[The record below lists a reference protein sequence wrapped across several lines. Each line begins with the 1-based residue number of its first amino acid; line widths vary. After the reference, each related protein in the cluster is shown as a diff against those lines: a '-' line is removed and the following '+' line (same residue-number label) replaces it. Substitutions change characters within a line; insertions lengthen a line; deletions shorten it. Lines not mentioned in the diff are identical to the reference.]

1 MPVFEY
7 KALDNRGKTV
17 SGIVDAESAFA
28 ARQKL
33 RGSNVFPIRVQEDRT
48 AAAREEGE
56 SILSRLGLSGRI
68 RPAELA
74 VTTRQ
79 LATLI
84 GAGLPLVAALDSV
97 ISQSGSHSSKR
108 IMSQVKDGILEGKSL
123 AESLER
129 YPATF
134 STLYTNM
141 VKAGEASGTLEIVLN
156 RLADIT
162 ERQQALMT
170 RIRAALTYPILM
182 TVVGLFVLVL
192 LLTYVVPRITSIFSS
207 MNQLLPLP
215 TRILIQVSE
224 FMALY
229 WWLLLLGVAAV
240 LLVLRVFA
248 RTRQGKRFF
257 DSLRLRIPV
266 IRQLQRKLVVT
277 RFSRTLGSLLE
288 NGVTML
294 TALDVA
300 RNVSGNVIVAE
311 AIEESAQSVKK
322 GLGLADSLAATG
334 VFPALCI
341 QMIQVGEKSGELEP
355 ILAKVADAYENELET
370 LVVSAT
376 ALLEPLLILAMGV
389 IVGFIV
395 LSVCLP
401 IFEMNQLVR

>member
-1 MPVFEY
+1 
-7 KALDNRGKTV
+7 
-17 SGIVDAESAFA
+17 
-28 ARQKL
+28 
-33 RGSNVFPIRVQEDRT
+33 NVFPIRVQEDRT
-48 AAAREEGE
+48 AGAKEEGE
-56 SILSRLGLSGRI
+56 SLLSRLGFSGRI
-68 RPAELA
+68 RPTELA

-84 GAGLPLVAALDSV
+84 GAGLPLVGALDSV
-97 ISQSGSHSSKR
+97 ISQSGSHSGKR

-123 AESLER
+123 AESLGR
-129 YPATF
+129 FPGTF

-141 VKAGEASGTLEIVLN
+141 VHAGETSGTLEIVLN

-162 ERQQALMT
+162 ERQQALT
-170 RIRAALTYPILM
+170 NRIRAALTYPILM

-207 MNQLLPLP
+207 MNQVLPLP
-215 TRILIQVSE
+215 TRILIQVSG
-224 FMALY
+224 FMAVY
-229 WWLLLLGVAAV
+229 WWLLLVGAAA
-240 LLVLRVFA
+240 LLLALRVFA
-248 RTRQGKRFF
+248 RTQRGKRFF
-257 DSLRLRIPV
+257 DTLRLRLPV
-266 IRQLQRKLVVT
+266 IRSIQRKLVVT
-277 RFSRTLGSLLE
+277 RFARTLGSLLE

-294 TALDVA
+294 TALDVV
-300 RNVSGNVIVAE
+300 RNISGNVLVAE
-311 AIEESAQSVKK
+311 AIEEASRSVKK
-322 GLGLADSLAATG
+322 GMGLADALAATG

-376 ALLEPLLILAMGV
+376 ALLEPMLILVMGA